1 MDGWTVVV
9 LAKAT
14 GQKYKVFK
22 ETATGKKF
30 YSKLQVLNYLGI
42 ADSSNSNKRKV
53 KVAPPKDQQI
63 STISTTP
70 SEIPKRLYDL
80 IQKVAKLKE
89 SIKLN
94 SNNSDP
100 EIAFMPHVSK
110 PPTPLKPKPKP
121 KPKMKKKKK
130 IKITWRSY
138 NYHGSYPMNK
148 DEQKIWNL
156 FIVTDKDIWQHTKN
170 KKGRI
175 SPNNLQSAGVR
186 NRTSKPQ
193 NQDPNG
199 QNLPLYARKLQSKN
213 HDDPTVQT
221 PEIDE
226 TLLLGFG

>member
-1 MDGWTVVV
+1 MVELRKRKKSNPDVASSSKSAPVEVAPTMEETDGWTVVM

-14 GQKYKVFK
+14 RQKY
-22 ETATGKKF
+22 
-30 YSKLQVLNYLGI
+30 
-42 ADSSNSNKRKV
+42 KV

-80 IQKVAKLKE
+80 IQKVAKLNE
-89 SIKLN
+89 SVKLN

-130 IKITWRSY
+130 IKITYMATHKRTRKEE
-138 NYHGSYPMNK
+138 YHK
-148 DEQKIWNL
+148 
-156 FIVTDKDIWQHTKN
+156 TT
-170 KKGRI
+170 
-175 SPNNLQSAGVR
+175 LQSAGVR

-213 HDDPTVQT
+213 RDDPTVQT
-221 PEIDE
+221 PRIDE